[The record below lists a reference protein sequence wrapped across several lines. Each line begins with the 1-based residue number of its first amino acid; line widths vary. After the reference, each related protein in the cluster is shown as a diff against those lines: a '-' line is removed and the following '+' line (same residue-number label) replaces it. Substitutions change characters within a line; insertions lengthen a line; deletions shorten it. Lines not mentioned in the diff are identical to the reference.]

1 MYQVDGFLFDSRK
14 RAKQAQK
21 EKEGIAY
28 IRKQTSLKDPE
39 AVLNLYNRLLDE
51 ELFQTEVGI
60 SFLRELQLRLRLS
73 SEINSEGLRPIPSV
87 KTEEETLRNFD
98 TEKHESKEPD
108 AKAVVPRRAFRTAVA
123 LDIILALCIAG
134 MFLITALSG
143 NNRNILNYE
152 NEIIDKYE
160 AWETDLETRQSELD
174 AWEAELELREQ
185 GISPQQE

>member
-1 MYQVDGFLFDSRK
+1 MYQVDGFSFDSRK
-14 RAKQAQK
+14 RAQQAKK

-87 KTEEETLRNFD
+87 KAEEK
-98 TEKHESKEPD
+98 EKKEEPS
-108 AKAVVPRRAFRTAVA
+108 APEAGVPRRAFQVSVG
-123 LDIILALCIAG
+123 LNIILAVCIAG

>member
-160 AWETDLETRQSELD
+160 AWETDLETRQNELD